1 MKNSNKLATVF
12 SILALSSG
20 SIWFGSYVSRLLITF
35 QMFEPTETVLKS
47 YITNNNLQAIIQTN
61 YPLVNLT
68 FFSYII
74 FIVSFTIFLI
84 TTKLKFKE
92 NGWLFIV
99 AMIIYLTL
107 PFECILLSIDLKLIN
122 LFFQEQFT
130 SNKVLE
136 LIVERISL
144 LSSFPIILIL
154 SYLSIPFFLIV
165 KPFKLKNNNE
175 D

>member
-20 SIWFGSYVSRLLITF
+20 SIWFGSYVSRLLITY
-35 QMFEPTETVLKS
+35 QMFESTETVLKS
-47 YITNNNLQAIIQTN
+47 YITNDNLQAIIQTN

-84 TTKLKFKE
+84 ATKLKLKE
-92 NGWLFIV
+92 NGWLLIV
-99 AMIIYLTL
+99 ASIIYLTL
-107 PFECILLSIDLKLIN
+107 PFECILLSIDLKLIR
-122 LFFQEQFT
+122 LFFHEQFA
-130 SNKVLE
+130 SNKILE

-165 KPFKLKNNNE
+165 KPFKLNKNNE

>member
-1 MKNSNKLATVF
+1 MKNSNKVSTVF
-12 SILALSSG
+12 SVLTLTTGI
-20 SIWFGSYVSRLLITF
+20 IWFGSYFSRLIVTY
-35 QMFEPTETVLKS
+35 QMFEPTEKILRS
-47 YITNNNLQAIIQTN
+47 HITNNNLQAIIQTN
-61 YPLVNLT
+61 YPLINLT

-74 FIVSFTIFLI
+74 FIVCFTIFLI
-84 TTKLKFKE
+84 TTKLKLKE

-107 PFECILLSIDLKLIN
+107 PFESILLSVDLKLIS
-122 LFFQEQFT
+122 LFFQEQFN
-130 SNKVLE
+130 SNKILE
-136 LIVERISL
+136 LIVKRISL

-165 KPFKLKNNNE
+165 KPFKLKNKNE

>member
-1 MKNSNKLATVF
+1 MKNSKKVSTVF
-12 SILALSSG
+12 SVLALTSG
-20 SIWFGSYVSRLLITF
+20 IIWFGSYVSRLLITY

-68 FFSYII
+68 CFSYII
-74 FIVSFTIFLI
+74 FIVCFTIFLI
-84 TTKLKFKE
+84 TTKLKLKE

-99 AMIIYLTL
+99 TMIIYLTL
-107 PFECILLSIDLKLIN
+107 PFETVLLSIDFKLIL
-122 LFFQEQFT
+122 LFFHNQFT

-136 LIVERISL
+136 LIIKRISL

-165 KPFKLKNNNE
+165 KPFTLKNKYE